1 MSPTRLPVWFVL
13 TLAIALFANVLAS
26 ITTGVTIDLMRGPSE
41 FASQVRQYELSW
53 LPLYNSV
60 AYPVA
65 TGGILVCLWP
75 VLRYFQRSA
84 GGAPALAV
92 QRRVI
97 GAPLMIAAV
106 GFAPWFFAPVFFSAP
121 GSFSQMKQ
129 VMPL

>member
-84 GGAPALAV
+84 GGAPA
-92 QRRVI
+92 
-97 GAPLMIAAV
+97 
-106 GFAPWFFAPVFFSAP
+106 
-121 GSFSQMKQ
+121 
-129 VMPL
+129 